1 MREVYVESG
10 VGAAF
15 DDGAVVWSFDA
26 DLWGRCAQG
35 RSVGEALAA
44 WADEHGPCRV
54 VETIEGD
61 DFRYYCEHGVM
72 PVHPDDTIEPPA
84 KVIRRMDEAPVA
96 PQPDTEAPA
105 RPTDV
110 DTPEA
115 GSDKTE

>member
-1 MREVYVESG
+1 
-10 VGAAF
+10 
-15 DDGAVVWSFDA
+15 
-26 DLWGRCAQG
+26 
-35 RSVGEALAA
+35 
-44 WADEHGPCRV
+44 
-54 VETIEGD
+54 
-61 DFRYYCEHGVM
+61 M

-105 RPTDV
+105 QPTDG

>member
-1 MREVYVESG
+1 
-10 VGAAF
+10 
-15 DDGAVVWSFDA
+15 
-26 DLWGRCAQG
+26 
-35 RSVGEALAA
+35 
-44 WADEHGPCRV
+44 
-54 VETIEGD
+54 
-61 DFRYYCEHGVM
+61 M

-105 RPTDV
+105 QPTDV

>member
-1 MREVYVESG
+1 
-10 VGAAF
+10 
-15 DDGAVVWSFDA
+15 
-26 DLWGRCAQG
+26 
-35 RSVGEALAA
+35 
-44 WADEHGPCRV
+44 
-54 VETIEGD
+54 
-61 DFRYYCEHGVM
+61 M